1 MIAGTMYLL
10 RLLIFA
16 ILVHCPVFGAEL
28 AGIWMGETAGRNG
41 EKEDIA
47 FQFKMTKG
55 TLAGVLFSDE
65 SDLPIEDLKV
75 DGDTVS
81 FSVTNVNYYSGSR
94 ITLVYSGTLTDKEM
108 HLTRQRK
115 GGPAAGDR
123 QNGKQEI
130 VLKRVTL

>member
-1 MIAGTMYLL
+1 MIAGTVYLL
-10 RLLIFA
+10 RLLILA
-16 ILVHCPVFGAEL
+16 IFVQCTVFGAKL
-28 AGIWMGETAGRNG
+28 AGIWMGQTTGRNG
-41 EKEDIA
+41 DKEDIA
-47 FQFKMTKG
+47 FQFKMAKG
-55 TLAGVLFSDE
+55 NLAGVMFGDE
-65 SDLPIEDLKV
+65 SDLPVEDLKV
-75 DGDTVS
+75 EGDTVS

-94 ITLVYSGTLTDKEM
+94 LTLVYSGTLTDKEM